1 MATKSKSRKS
11 AGKESP
17 DGNELLLMELQQ
29 IHSAESQLARA
40 LPRFSK
46 AVESETVREML
57 DKRLEEGERI
67 LKELETAFDEM
78 EESPGRK
85 RNVAAEGLIGDAR
98 EHIQEIA
105 RGPALDAVLIA
116 GLQKTEHYCIA
127 AWGTAKSLATAC
139 EEDTV
144 VSSME
149 RALKEGKSFDQ
160 RLTELAE
167 KEINPQ
173 LMMTEDE
180 SEEAED
186 EEEMGDGQSRGRGR
200 GRQGSE
206 RRTST

>member
-11 AGKESP
+11 ASKESP

-46 AVESETVREML
+46 AIESETVREML

-67 LKELETAFDEM
+67 LKELETALDEM

-85 RNVAAEGLIGDAR
+85 RNAAAEGLIGDAR

-139 EEDTV
+139 EEETV
-144 VSSME
+144 VQAME
-149 RALKEGKSFDQ
+149 RALKEGKSFDE
-160 RLTELAE
+160 RLTEIAE
-167 KEINPQ
+167 QEINPA
-173 LMMTEDE
+173 LMSEEE

-186 EEEMGDGQSRGRGR
+186 EEEVGDGQNRGRGR
-200 GRQGSE
+200 SRQSSE

>member
-1 MATKSKSRKS
+1 MAKKSKSRKS

-57 DKRLEEGERI
+57 DQRLEEGERI
-67 LKELETAFDEM
+67 LKELETALDEM

-85 RNVAAEGLIGDAR
+85 RNAAAEGLIGDAR

-116 GLQKTEHYCIA
+116 GPIGA
-127 AWGTAKSLATAC
+127 ATMRRVADLALVSHC
-139 EEDTV
+139 E
-144 VSSME
+144 
-149 RALKEGKSFDQ
+149 L
-160 RLTELAE
+160 LAV
-167 KEINPQ
+167 
-173 LMMTEDE
+173 MVF
-180 SEEAED
+180 S
-186 EEEMGDGQSRGRGR
+186 
-200 GRQGSE
+200 GSCWV
-206 RRTST
+206 TK